1 MNQGKP
7 GQRPFFL
14 NLLAIRLPIGGVVSI
29 LHRASGALLALAVP
43 ALLYILACS
52 LRSAED
58 FRRLSETLAGP
69 IGMLATTIT
78 LWALLH
84 HLLAGI
90 RHLGFDFGF
99 GETRE
104 RARLTAWLTLSG
116 ALLLTALVFV
126 GRLW

>member
-14 NLLAIRLPIGGVVSI
+14 NVRGIRRPHRGGVAN
-29 LHRASGALLALAVP
+29 RDRPSGALVALAVP

-90 RHLGFDFGF
+90 RHLGFDFGL

-126 GRLW
+126 GRMW